1 MRNEGRRQNAATAE
15 GSNRRVVL
23 ALARRAVLGAGPRWS
38 AGGSGCAR
46 DSPFGAEEL
55 RGEPDRF
62 GGVSVRLGRLDALD
76 RLDPVAFQRALQG
89 KCAWSEALRAA
100 ESFS

>member
-1 MRNEGRRQNAATAE
+1 MPPLLR